1 MNGTPHRQARL
12 RLSSPRIKRSGVL
25 HISASHS
32 VCGRNGSS
40 VSLNIGFSDG
50 LFSSRALLY
59 ALLNESN
66 PAPCASRTFTGQPAF
81 LENV

>member
-25 HISASHS
+25 HISASQS
-32 VCGRNGSS
+32 VCERNGSS
-40 VSLNIGFSDG
+40 KRLNDVFPDG
-50 LFSSRALLY
+50 EFFFCALLY